1 MAELRRVG
9 DHHAA
14 TALARL
20 LTGADRRTPV
30 VVVSVPAG
38 RAEPFIDAARIVD
51 EVGDLARVYLLTTG
65 PHTWTFSREMP
76 ELTQVYGGAGR
87 VYPVGHEWVADPHRS
102 PLRLAFNRAEGDRA
116 TEDLISDALRMA
128 TDAGLLRRTPT
139 PAKRPVHGVVAGI
152 PVPERAM
159 VSVGRSLATVAE
171 ELTVPGVPLDRVLR
185 VGLTVQGVLDDRTGR
200 LDLIGSLLDPAAQ
213 LAAYALGE
221 VVLAEVH
228 QVEAGR
234 ARLRLHPRVTVEVSR
249 AAVTSNDLDDLRSLM
264 SPGEVVR
271 ARVTGLGPDW
281 RLSLLDVDDDEVAR
295 PAPALLPDGPPWLVE
310 TEPGW
315 LAEPASAEPE
325 PAPQMPELLQPVAE
339 PGLLVQPVAEPEV
352 PVDTSEPV
360 VPESTGPPRP
370 TPLLLDR
377 RRERGGSAPPVPPP
391 AAETTNGAGPAV
403 ATLTRTVDGLKAEL
417 AQQRRVVAGLQEQLQ
432 GLVSERGL
440 LEHVRDQQARDLA
453 RLEHELRTSR
463 SRLRREVGRRGA
475 AAPAPDVPEFADPEQ
490 GFRYAVLTAWARRT
504 PPAEQ
509 ASRPLGVYTLGP
521 DFLTSLQKVDGIS
534 ADKVADVVFE
544 IVTGRARDLPGRELH
559 QLRESDAGG
568 APSVRR
574 ADGAVCWRAS
584 LQVKSPQARRLHYW
598 QLPGGEIE
606 LSRVTLHDDFQ
617 P

>member
-30 VVVSVPAG
+30 VVVSVPTG

-102 PLRLAFNRAEGDRA
+102 PLRLAFNRAEGGRA
-116 TEDLISDALRMA
+116 TEQLISDALRMA
-128 TDAGLLRRTPT
+128 TDAGLLQRASAPSRR
-139 PAKRPVHGVVAGI
+139 RVHGVVAGI

-200 LDLIGSLLDPAAQ
+200 LDLAGSLLDPAPQ

-228 QVEAGR
+228 QVEADR
-234 ARLRLHPRVTVEVSR
+234 ARLRLHPRVAVEVSR

-315 LAEPASAEPE
+315 LAEPAPAEPE
-325 PAPQMPELLQPVAE
+325 PAPQMPELLAQPVAE
-339 PGLLVQPVAEPEV
+339 PELLVQPVAEPE
-352 PVDTSEPV
+352 EPAGTTQ
-360 VPESTGPPRP
+360 PAAPGLTGPPRP

-377 RRERGGSAPPVPPP
+377 RRERERSAPPAPPPP
-391 AAETTNGAGPAV
+391 AEAGAGRAV

-417 AQQRRVVAGLQEQLQ
+417 AQQRRLVAGLQEQLQ
-432 GLVSERGL
+432 GLVSERAL

-453 RLEHELRTSR
+453 RLEHELRSSR
-463 SRLRREVGRRGA
+463 SRLRREVGRRGSAVPA
-475 AAPAPDVPEFADPEQ
+475 ADVPEFADPEQ

-521 DFLTSLQKVDGIS
+521 DFLASLQKVDGIS

-568 APSVRR
+568 APYVRR

-584 LQVKSPQARRLHYW
+584 LQVRSPQARRLHYW